1 MPYYVMPRLPPII
14 MLAGLTVLCIHMN
27 SMCEE
32 WENSVALDGETKRTL
47 CQHNSPVPSKGNVWI
62 FYAGYIL
69 ANILELYVLSVECSI
84 KLVARMRQM
93 AARMARLLTDN
104 KDPHGIA
111 SCLGVS
117 TQPKKIPG

>member
-1 MPYYVMPRLPPII
+1 MWHWTVKLREHYASII
-14 MLAGLTVLCIHMN
+14 RHA
-27 SMCEE
+27 
-32 WENSVALDGETKRTL
+32 
-47 CQHNSPVPSKGNVWI
+47 VPSKGNAWI

-69 ANILELYVLSVECSI
+69 TNNLKLHVLSVECSI

-111 SCLGVS
+111 SCLGVKHS
-117 TQPKKIPG
+117 AKKAAWVG